1 MLADMKA
8 VRLTISGE
16 VQGVGYRAWAMRIA
30 AGLELRGWVRNRID
44 GTVEMLAIGTENSI
58 AVMIEAARQGP
69 RAACVRILEVTDDED
84 DGSVGFVALPTA

>member
-8 VRLTISGE
+8 AHLTISGE

-30 AGLELRGWVRNRID
+30 AELGLRGWVRNCID
-44 GTVEMLAIGTENSI
+44 GTVEMLAIGTEDAV

-69 RAACVRILEVTDDED
+69 RAACVSAVQVYDDED
-84 DGSVGFVALPTA
+84 DGCTGFVALPTA